1 MDFKTGAKH
10 TLINAILKI
19 SARMLHY
26 GSLPP
31 DDRLHRHI
39 LDVRANMN
47 LDLKLMDPNVA
58 RGMRTD
64 WLSRER
70 LNLSHNDIDLLRSEL
85 GKSTKHKNSSW
96 SQDRS
101 IYMRS
106 VLKSLRRYSFFDVVP
121 QTWFLVLE
129 NRTFAGRL
137 APLQGEAEGRD
148 IAVAWFEAVE
158 GLICTSRWP
167 LGQIHL

>member
-1 MDFKTGAKH
+1 MDFKTGTKH
-10 TLINAILKI
+10 KLINAILEI

-47 LDLKLMDPNVA
+47 SDLKLMDPNVA
-58 RGMRTD
+58 RGTRTD
-64 WLSRER
+64 WLFRER

-106 VLKSLRRYSFFDVVP
+106 LLKPLRLYFIFRCRSSDVVFGIGKP
-121 QTWFLVLE
+121 HIRWKTC
-129 NRTFAGRL
+129 T
-137 APLQGEAEGRD
+137 
-148 IAVAWFEAVE
+148 VA
-158 GLICTSRWP
+158 R
-167 LGQIHL
+167 